1 MFSNKNISLYKFI
14 KFAIVGGIGSVIT
27 FGFTYLFTETAHLHY
42 MVSLVI
48 AVFFGT
54 VNNYILN
61 SIWTFSK
68 ENNAQDENYEWDAYY
83 KGNIIQR
90 WWKRRLL
97 NQVASFVNKDKS
109 CVDFGCGSS
118 PLATIIG
125 NKTYLG
131 VDANYNKIRYMN
143 GKKLPYR
150 YVCDN
155 ICVNGNKQEFG
166 IYKGFDVALAVEV
179 IEHMKDMPQAS
190 KFVKLLSSS
199 INDNGNVI
207 IATPDY
213 NSTRWKLIEKIYG
226 ILMPSAYANDHK
238 VRFDEKKLIGLCRS
252 YGLEHEETKRVAGC
266 DMVCK
271 FKKVTNETK

>member
-1 MFSNKNISLYKFI
+1 MFSNKNISLYKFA
-14 KFAIVGGIGSVIT
+14 KFAVVGGIGSVIT
-27 FGFTYLFTETAHLHY
+27 FGFTYIFTEYTHLYY
-42 MVSLVI
+42 MISLVI

-68 ENNAQDENYEWDAYY
+68 ESNYNDNDYEWKAYY

-90 WWKRRLL
+90 WWKRKLAKE
-97 NQVASFVNKDKS
+97 VTSFINKDKS

-118 PLATIIG
+118 PLATIIKS
-125 NKTYLG
+125 KTYLG
-131 VDANYNKIRYMN
+131 VDSNYNKIRFMN
-143 GKKLPYR
+143 EKKLPYR

-155 ICVNGNKQEFG
+155 ICTNGSKQKFG
-166 IYKGFDVALAVEV
+166 VYKGFDVALAIEV
-179 IEHMKDMPQAS
+179 IEHMNDLPQAS
-190 KFVKLLSSS
+190 KFIQLLSDS
-199 INDNGNVI
+199 IIDNGNVI

-226 ILMPSAYANDHK
+226 ILMPSAYAQDHK

-252 YGLEHEETKRVAGC
+252 YGLEHVETKRVAGC
-266 DMVCK
+266 DMICNFVKCSQ
-271 FKKVTNETK
+271 